1 MCEFAGMLAVLF
13 LISSQKI
20 HWNFYAGHGISQ
32 VLSEMEGGGGGRSQL
47 NAKGTLSW
55 SEI

>member
-1 MCEFAGMLAVLF
+1 MYYMWGMLAVLF

-20 HWNFYAGHGISQ
+20 HCNFYAGHGISQ
-32 VLSEMEGGGGGRSQL
+32 VLSEMEGGGGRSQL
-47 NAKGTLSW
+47 NAKGALSL